1 MNYTVK
7 QLAEISGVS
16 ARTLH
21 WYDEIGLL
29 KPSFC
34 GQNGYRY
41 YNKDKLL
48 ELQQILFFRELGLP
62 LSDIKAIIAQ
72 NDFDV
77 VSALLTHKK
86 NLEQIIADKSRL
98 IKTINKTVSS
108 LKGEQEMEDKEL
120 YSGFS
125 IQKTVMDSFL
135 DGYSDHL
142 AKFIGE
148 EEAKKNMDLARQM
161 IEQGSMPK
169 DIQSTGQAFLENIS
183 KALSEGLSYSS
194 EPVQELIHNNYVWSC
209 QFYPEKTI
217 SKKLY
222 LGYMES
228 NFSIADTKK
237 YYDTNYPKGML
248 EFMEQAMRFYADKNL
263 K

>member
-7 QLAEISGVS
+7 QLAKISGVS

-48 ELQQILFFRELGLP
+48 ELQQILFFRELGFP
-62 LSDIKAIIAQ
+62 LSDIKVIIAQ
-72 NDFDV
+72 NDFDTV
-77 VSALLTHKK
+77 TALLTHKK

-98 IKTINKTVSS
+98 IQTINKTVSS
-108 LKGEQEMEDKEL
+108 LKGEQQMEDKEL

-125 IQKTVMDSFL
+125 VSSFMDQ
-135 DGYSDHL
+135 YMNEYTKHL
-142 AKFIGE
+142 GKFIGE
-148 EEAKKNMDLARQM
+148 EEAKKRMDLAKQM
-161 IEQGSMPK
+161 VAQGKIMPK
-169 DIQSTGQAFLENIS
+169 DIQSNSQAFLEGIS
-183 KALSEGLSYSS
+183 KAFSEGLDYSS
-194 EPVQELIHNNYVWSC
+194 EPVQKLVHDSYVLSC
-209 QFYPEKTI
+209 QFYPEEPV
-217 SKKLY
+217 SKKIY
-222 LGYMES
+222 LGYLEA
-228 NFSIADTKK
+228 NFSIPDTRK
-237 YYDTNYPKGML
+237 YYDAHYTKGML